1 MLRSTKDLKNYVVGA
16 TDGEI
21 GHVKDFFFD
30 DERWAV
36 RYLVVETG
44 EWLSSRRVL
53 ISPIAISRPEWTQR
67 IMPVSITKE
76 QVRNSPDVDTER
88 PVSRQHE
95 MLYTG
100 YYGYPYYWGGAGL
113 WGGGLYPDMMLMGY
127 GGYSA
132 PSPEQ
137 MQEVEAAAQA
147 EALRHKSDDPHL
159 RSCAAVTGY
168 HIHATDGD
176 IGHVQGFLV
185 EDGTWAIRYLIVDT
199 SNWWLGH
206 QVLIAPQW
214 IKEISWEHG
223 TVAVDLTRQ
232 AVQDAPTYDPAV
244 LLDRKQ
250 ELQIYMHH
258 RRPSYWTD
266 ETKRDNETPG
276 AHAKETHH
284 ETQS

>member
-1 MLRSTKDLKNYVVGA
+1 MLRSTNDLKNFVVGA

-30 DERWAV
+30 DERWVV

-44 EWLSSRRVL
+44 DWLSSRKVL
-53 ISPIAISRPEWTQR
+53 ISPIAISRPEWAER
-67 IMPVSITKE
+67 IMSVSITKE

-95 MLYTG
+95 MAYIG

-113 WGGGLYPDMMLMGY
+113 WGGGLYPDMMMLGY
-127 GGYSA
+127 GGYGSPSA
-132 PSPEQ
+132 AQ
-137 MQEVEAAAQA
+137 MLDAETQARTEAA
-147 EALRHKSDDPHL
+147 RHESDDPHL
-159 RSCAAVTGY
+159 RSCMTVAGY

-199 SNWWLGH
+199 SNWWFGH

-214 IKEISWEHG
+214 IKEVSWDKA
-223 TVAVDLTRQ
+223 TVSVDLTRQ
-232 AVQDAPTYDPAV
+232 AVQDAPPYDSTL

-250 ELQIYMHH
+250 ELQIYAHH
-258 RRPSYWTD
+258 RRSGYWA
-266 ETKRDNETPG
+266 NEMKG
-276 AHAKETHH
+276 GE
-284 ETQS
+284 EVSSVYTQEKTS

>member
-1 MLRSTKDLKNYVVGA
+1 MLRSTNDLKNFVVGA

-21 GHVKDFFFD
+21 GQVKDFFFD
-30 DERWAV
+30 DERWVV

-44 EWLSSRRVL
+44 DWLSSRRVL
-53 ISPIAISRPEWTQR
+53 ISPIAISRPEWTEK

-95 MLYTG
+95 MAYIG

-113 WGGGLYPDMMLMGY
+113 WGGGLYPDMMLLGY
-127 GGYSA
+127 GGYGSPSA
-132 PSPEQ
+132 VQ
-137 MQEVEAAAQA
+137 MQAAEAAAQA
-147 EALRHKSDDPHL
+147 EAVRHESDDPHL
-159 RSCAAVTGY
+159 RSCMTVAGY

-214 IKEISWEHG
+214 IKEVSWG
-223 TVAVDLTRQ
+223 QATVSVELTRQ
-232 AVQDAPTYDPAV
+232 AVKDAPPYDPTV

-250 ELQIYMHH
+250 ELQIYAHH
-258 RRPSYWTD
+258 RRSGYWA
-266 ETKRDNETPG
+266 NEMKVG
-276 AHAKETHH
+276 EEVSLVLAKEKT
-284 ETQS
+284 S

>member
-1 MLRSTKDLKNYVVGA
+1 MLRSVNDLKNFVIGA

-30 DERWAV
+30 DERWVV

-44 EWLSSRRVL
+44 DWLSSRKVL
-53 ISPIAISRPEWTQR
+53 ISPFAIGRPQWAEK
-67 IMPVSITKE
+67 IMPVSITQE
-76 QVRNSPDVDTER
+76 QVKNSPDVDTER

-95 MLYTG
+95 LQYTG
-100 YYGYPYYWGGAGL
+100 YYGYPYYWDGAGL
-113 WGGGLYPDMMLMGY
+113 WGAGLYPDMMMLGY
-127 GGYSA
+127 GGYGSPSA
-132 PSPEQ
+132 AQ
-137 MQEVEAAAQA
+137 MQEAESQARA
-147 EALRHKSDDPHL
+147 EAVRHESDDPHL
-159 RSCAAVTGY
+159 RSCKAVTGH

-214 IKEISWEHG
+214 IKAVSWSQA
-223 TVAVDLTRQ
+223 TVSVDLTRQ
-232 AVQDAPTYDPAV
+232 AVQDAPPYDPAV

-250 ELQIYMHH
+250 ELQIYAHH
-258 RRPSYWTD
+258 RRLAYWTD
-266 ETKRDNETPG
+266 RLTHENEMSRVQ
-276 AHAKETHH
+276 KERNH
-284 ETQS
+284 ETQP

>member
-1 MLRSTKDLKNYVVGA
+1 MLRSTNELKHFVVGA

-21 GHVKDFFFD
+21 GQVKDFFFD
-30 DERWAV
+30 DERWVV

-44 EWLSSRRVL
+44 DWLSSRKVL
-53 ISPIAISRPEWTQR
+53 ISPIAISQPEWTQK

-95 MLYTG
+95 IEFTG

-113 WGGGLYPDMMLMGY
+113 WGGGLYPDMMLLGGY
-127 GGYSA
+127 GGYR
-132 PSPEQ
+132 SPTAAQ
-137 MQEVEAAAQA
+137 MQEAEAAAQA
-147 EALRHKSDDPHL
+147 EAVRHESDDPHL
-159 RSCAAVTGY
+159 RSCTAVAGY

-199 SNWWLGH
+199 SNWWFGH

-214 IKEISWEHG
+214 IKEVSWSQAK
-223 TVAVDLTRQ
+223 VLVDLTRQ
-232 AVQDAPTYDPAV
+232 DVQDAPPYDSTV

-250 ELQIYMHH
+250 ELQIYAHH
-258 RRPSYWTD
+258 RRPSYWPD
-266 ETKRDNETPG
+266 ESEHDNDMSRR
-276 AHAKETHH
+276 KETRH
-284 ETQS
+284 EAQR

>member
-1 MLRSTKDLKNYVVGA
+1 MLRSTNDLKNFVVGA

-30 DERWAV
+30 DERWVV

-44 EWLSSRRVL
+44 DWLSSRKVL
-53 ISPIAISRPEWTQR
+53 ISPIAISRPEWAER
-67 IMPVSITKE
+67 IMSVSITME

-95 MLYTG
+95 MAYIG

-113 WGGGLYPDMMLMGY
+113 WGGGLYPDMMTLGY
-127 GGYSA
+127 GGYGL
-132 PSPEQ
+132 PS
-137 MQEVEAAAQA
+137 AAQILDA
-147 EALRHKSDDPHL
+147 ETQARADAVRHESDDPHL
-159 RSCAAVTGY
+159 RSCMTVAGY
-168 HIHATDGD
+168 HIHAIDGD

-214 IKEISWEHG
+214 IKEVSWHEAA
-223 TVAVDLTRQ
+223 VSVDLTRQ
-232 AVQDAPTYDPAV
+232 AVQDAPPYDSTL

-250 ELQIYMHH
+250 ELHIYAHH
-258 RRPSYWTD
+258 RRAGYWA
-266 ETKRDNETPG
+266 NEMKVGEEVSRVHSQEKT
-276 AHAKETHH
+276 
-284 ETQS
+284 S